1 MIAIKRSYSFLIKE
15 FVHDNIMTFIVET
28 FFYLDPTLGGRTHA
42 IRTISRL
49 SAPII
54 SVIFLLLIDKHML
67 VAI

>member
-1 MIAIKRSYSFLIKE
+1 
-15 FVHDNIMTFIVET
+15 MTFIVET

-49 SAPII
+49 SVPII